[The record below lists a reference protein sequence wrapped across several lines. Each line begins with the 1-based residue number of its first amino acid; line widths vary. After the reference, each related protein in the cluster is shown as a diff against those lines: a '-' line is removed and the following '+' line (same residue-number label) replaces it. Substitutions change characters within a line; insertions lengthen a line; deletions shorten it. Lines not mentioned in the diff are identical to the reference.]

1 MCFIVLVI
9 VRELSDLKILDSF
22 KMVNWV
28 GVRDHVMWQF
38 KKLRVQVHVS
48 PTSTKVVVPLVVG
61 HFSNQQEQQVN
72 NSTLLITEIIVNE
85 PTVDEPRQ
93 IALRKFVIT
102 DDYVVHLEES
112 YFDLGIGKD
121 PITFLQVKESINFS
135 KWVDT

>member
-1 MCFIVLVI
+1 M
-9 VRELSDLKILDSF
+9 
-22 KMVNWV
+22 
-28 GVRDHVMWQF
+28 
-38 KKLRVQVHVS
+38 
-48 PTSTKVVVPLVVG
+48 
-61 HFSNQQEQQVN
+61 N
-72 NSTLLITEIIVNE
+72 NSTPLIAEIIVNE